1 MGHVVNAQADHILL
15 WIGNRGLKAYLFH
28 GGRSLYLIWVLAG
41 RIVQQLFLRITD
53 ILNQF
58 LHGFVIHIQRC
69 QGIYPSAVF
78 ADYPKS
84 GFVFDFIC
92 YKSHD
97 TLLIL
102 PARAI
107 SVTAAAPKSFLRFT
121 LPHFS
126 ELFYDFAI
134 ISEIRHYLDNGFLYY
149 FMYLDY
155 QSGQECS

>member
-28 GGRSLYLIWVLAG
+28 GCRSLYLIGILSG
-41 RIVQQLFLRITD
+41 RILQQLFLRITD

-102 PARAI
+102 PA
-107 SVTAAAPKSFLRFT
+107 APCQPQQLRRN
-121 LPHFS
+121 HF
-126 ELFYDFAI
+126 
-134 ISEIRHYLDNGFLYY
+134 
-149 FMYLDY
+149 
-155 QSGQECS
+155 